1 MRDESLASDAPWVVE
16 SKFEPNRPRRELVHR
31 DRLLRQLI
39 EGEQR
44 KLVLVTAPAGYGK
57 SSLLGQWYAEKSGTS
72 NCIAWLTL
80 EPTEAD
86 AKQFS
91 AYVVLALHR
100 AGLAIDDLLIGARA
114 GFADAAIQSVL
125 SKLIAFINQH
135 DAHIIL
141 VLEDYHNVDCD
152 PVNAVVRQLL
162 RDTRRNLT
170 IFIDARRQP
179 NIDAFSMIAAGD
191 ASEVNAAQLRL
202 TQEETLQ
209 ALADVVDREEA
220 DAIHHLTEG
229 WPVAVQLARVQKRTR
244 PSDPILSGVDG
255 GLVASYLTEQ
265 ILSTLDQDTQDL
277 LLAVAFLDRFNPDLT
292 NCVLQSSDAWARMN
306 GLSSFA
312 ALIVPLDT
320 KGAWYRLHHLFA
332 EYLREMQ
339 RRRSVEKAK
348 EILRRASAWYADR
361 KETLEAVRYAAYA
374 EDYKEGER
382 IILEAG
388 GWRVILTE
396 GIGVLNNA
404 LRLVPDDVIQA
415 SSRLMS
421 ARAYLHCKFGEI
433 AEARAALNA
442 AAKLSSDRNDVQCNV
457 DRMLVESLVN
467 LYEDRTDWSVD
478 HRALREKYT
487 DSGLLDSLSRGT
499 MRCEDILVAIG
510 VADLAAA
517 SVYLR
522 EAFALMRESG
532 SVLGLNYC
540 YLHASHLALHRGD
553 LATAALNVER
563 ASELADE
570 NFGSDSGLKAAATVM
585 QIAVRCWQG
594 DFARDDLAL
603 LRDALLHTIDNDGW
617 VDLYITGFL
626 AAARLARV
634 FSDPSV
640 LQEITGRFRLVAEQR
655 TLTRLSTFLT
665 CYDDFSSGYPG
676 DQRSK
681 GDILDRAKT
690 LCTAYAADERRRDW
704 QSVCAAGCFLAEHG
718 EDGQAIAL
726 YEAVYASSQD
736 NGTQLWT
743 YRLALAR
750 LLAAYRAGDTDMAK
764 ASCLELVDSTA
775 PLGLRGLF
783 LADELSIRILREL
796 RSELR
801 QNEAE
806 LLKLQFVNQ
815 VLERWAAIK
824 PHTTPGILTEREFE
838 VLEKLSQGLSNKEIA
853 RELELTENTVKFH
866 LKSVFAK
873 LSVSKRSQAI
883 IEAQR
888 RGLIA

>member
-1 MRDESLASDAPWVVE
+1 MNDESFAGDVPWVVE

-39 EGEQR
+39 DGEQR

-57 SSLLGQWYAEKSGTS
+57 SSLLGQWYAEKSGAGD
-72 NCIAWLTL
+72 CIAWLTL
-80 EPTEAD
+80 EKTEAD

-100 AGLAIDDLLIGARA
+100 AGLPIDDLLTGARV

-125 SKLIAFINQH
+125 SKLISSINQH
-135 DAHIIL
+135 QAHNIL
-141 VLEDYHNVDCD
+141 ILEDYHNVDCD

-162 RDTRRNLT
+162 RDTRSNLT
-170 IFIDARRQP
+170 IFIDARVQP
-179 NIDAFSMIAAGD
+179 NIDAFAMIAAGD
-191 ASEVNAAQLRL
+191 ASEINAAQLRL
-202 TQEETLQ
+202 TQTETLQ
-209 ALADVVDREEA
+209 ALADVVDQQEA
-220 DAIHHLTEG
+220 QEIHHLTEG

-265 ILSTLDQDTQDL
+265 ILSTLDHDTQDL
-277 LLAVAFLDRFNPDLT
+277 LLAAAFLDRFNPELT
-292 NCVLQSSDAWARMN
+292 NFVLESSDAWARMN
-306 GLSSFA
+306 GLTSFA
-312 ALIVPLDT
+312 ALILPLDP

-339 RRRSVEKAK
+339 QRRSLVRAK

-374 EDYKEGER
+374 EDYVEGER
-382 IILEAG
+382 IIVEAG
-388 GWRVILTE
+388 GWRIILTE

-404 LRLVPDDVIQA
+404 LRMIPDDVLHT

-442 AAKLSSDRNDVQCNV
+442 AANLSADDDHVRCDV
-457 DRMLVESLVN
+457 DRMLVESMVN
-467 LYEDRTDWSVD
+467 VYEDRTDWSAD
-478 HRALREKYT
+478 HRDLRERYT
-487 DSGLLDSLSRGT
+487 DSGVLDSLSRGT
-499 MRCEDILVAIG
+499 MRCEDTLVALSLG
-510 VADLAAA
+510 DLSDAGDC
-517 SVYLR
+517 LGD
-522 EAFALMRESG
+522 AFALMRESG

-570 NFGSDSGLKAAATVM
+570 NFGSDSGLKAAATLM
-585 QIAVRCWQG
+585 QIALRCWRG
-594 DFARDDLAL
+594 DFVRADLIM
-603 LRDALLHTIDNDGW
+603 LRDALLHTLDNDGW

-626 AAARLARV
+626 AASRLARV
-634 FSDPSV
+634 FSVLPV
-640 LQEITGRFRLVAEQR
+640 LQEITERLRLVADRR
-655 TLTRLSTFLT
+655 TLTRLSNFLA
-665 CYDDFSSGYPG
+665 CYDDFSNARSS
-676 DQRSK
+676 DQQFET
-681 GDILDRAKT
+681 GTIERAEN
-690 LCTAYAADERRRDW
+690 LCTSYINGDCQRDW
-704 QSVCAAGCFLAEHG
+704 QAVSVAGCFLIEHG
-718 EDGQAIAL
+718 DHDRAL
-726 YEAVYASSQD
+726 PLHEAVYEASTT

-750 LLAAYRAGDTDMAK
+750 LLALYRAGDTDMAK
-764 ASCLELVDSTA
+764 EACLQLVDRTA
-775 PLGLRGLF
+775 PQGLRGLF
-783 LADELSIRILREL
+783 LSDELSIRILREL

-815 VLERWAAIK
+815 VLERWAVIK
-824 PHTTPGILTEREFE
+824 PRTTPGILTERESE
-838 VLEKLSQGLSNKEIA
+838 VLEKLSHGLSNKEIA

-883 IEAQR
+883 LEAQR
-888 RGLIA
+888 RGLIG